1 MFMTATLM
9 CVVWLA
15 ALSMLVQQV
24 GFTDFAD
31 HTAPLMS
38 GQVVLGDSQGDMAKQ
53 SNQLTV

>member
-1 MFMTATLM
+1 MAERGAEAQQAFMTATLM

-24 GFTDFAD
+24 GFTDFAG

-38 GQVVLGDSQGDMAKQ
+38 GQVVLGDSQG
-53 SNQLTV
+53 